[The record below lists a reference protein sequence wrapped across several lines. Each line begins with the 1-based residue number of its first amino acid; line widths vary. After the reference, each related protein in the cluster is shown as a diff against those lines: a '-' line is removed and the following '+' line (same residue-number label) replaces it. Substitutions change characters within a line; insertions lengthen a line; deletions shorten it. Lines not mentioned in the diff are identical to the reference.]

1 MMQLRT
7 DLEQRFKQ
15 ELDELEERLP
25 MPYVT
30 SVERIAKT
38 EGQAEGRAE
47 GRAEGQ
53 AEGGAAVLL
62 KLLTKRWGLLPAET
76 QQQVRSLA
84 LQQQTALGEALLDFR
99 TVQDL
104 QTWLSEHL
112 PTK

>member
-1 MMQLRT
+1 MMHLRT

-15 ELDELEERLP
+15 ELDELEESLP
-25 MPYVT
+25 MPYLT

-38 EGQAEGRAE
+38 EGRAE
-47 GRAEGQ
+47 GR

-62 KLLTKRWGLLPAET
+62 KLLTKRWGVVPEET
-76 QQQVRSLA
+76 QQQVRSLP
-84 LQQQTALGEALLDFR
+84 LQQQAALGEALLDFR

-104 QTWLSEHL
+104 QTWLSDHL